1 MSRSPL
7 TAFFVAL
14 FVLLLSLLAGCIRFD
29 DREKSF
35 YSTDAEYVQDLRTLM
50 TRRGLQHQ
58 DAAPRDGMVGLAY
71 LRADDA
77 KVDAIQLMLSRQVM
91 TKHKDPE
98 ATEHLQRVLAGMG
111 LDFIAVKQDDGIWI
125 KWYPETERQMKEVDR
140 QVFRFVSDLRATQRQ
155 AQGCPPAN
163 SATTKVALTCPR

>member
-1 MSRSPL
+1 VSRSPL
-7 TAFFVAL
+7 TASFVAL
-14 FVLLLSLLAGCIRFD
+14 FVLLLSALAGCIRFD

-58 DAAPRDGMVGLAY
+58 DAASRDGMTGLAY

-77 KVDAIQLMLSRQVM
+77 EVNAIQLMLSRQVM
-91 TKHKDPE
+91 TKHKDPA

-111 LDFIAVKQDDGIWI
+111 QDFIAVKQDDGTWV
-125 KWYPETERQMKEVDR
+125 KWYPESERQMKEVDL
-140 QVFRFVSDLRATQRQ
+140 QVFRFVSDLRAKQRQ
-155 AQGCPPAN
+155 AQGCPPAH
-163 SATTKVALTCPR
+163 SATPRVALTCPR

>member
-1 MSRSPL
+1 MVSRSL
-7 TAFFVAL
+7 LSASFFGS
-14 FVLLLSLLAGCIRFD
+14 LLLLLALAGCMRFD

-50 TRRGLQHQ
+50 ARRGLQHQ
-58 DAAPRDGMVGLAY
+58 DAAPRDGMAGVTY
-71 LRADDA
+71 LRADDP

-98 ATEHLQRVLAGMG
+98 ATEHLQRVLAAMNQEF
-111 LDFIAVKQDDGIWI
+111 LVVRQEDGTWI
-125 KWYPETERQMKEVDR
+125 KWFPESDRQMKEVDL
-140 QVFRFVSDLRATQRQ
+140 QVARFVSDLHAARRQ

-163 SATTKVALTCPR
+163 VAATKVALTCRR